1 VAVILKFPE
10 VEREPVKGG
19 PDFELKQAQILFF
32 TGVRYERMEKVK
44 RQQAKAKPE
53 LPLAL

>member
-10 VEREPVKGG
+10 VEREPVKGR

>member
-1 VAVILKFPE
+1 VATILKFPE
-10 VEREPVKGG
+10 VKREPAEGR
-19 PDFELKQAQILFF
+19 PDFDLKQAQILFF

>member
-10 VEREPVKGG
+10 VLREPAKGR
-19 PDFELKQAQILFF
+19 PDFDRNNAQILFF

-44 RQQAKAKPE
+44 RSTAKVEPE
-53 LPLAL
+53 VAVAL